1 MSGSI
6 FTVKQ
11 NSPVILTG
19 IGVVGFVATTVL
31 ACRATLKMSEILE
44 KGEKEL
50 EETQAELE
58 YHYKSVPDRDDR
70 DLKSYEKS
78 RESVASKIKLKVAIE
93 IAKAYAPS
101 VIAGGISLY
110 AFTHSHIILQRRNT
124 GLAAAYMTL
133 DQMYKRYRANV
144 VADVGEEKDREY
156 RFGVVEKEIVDPE
169 TGLVE
174 TARGIDSEEV
184 KKRKKEFSDYAV
196 MFGKE
201 NENWE
206 PSTRQNILYLQS
218 VIRYFEDRLR
228 LKGRVFLNEVYEYMG
243 YEPTEAGTQVGW
255 IREAHQLGEGDGFIS
270 FGLEKN
276 TENAVKFMNGTLSDV
291 ILDFNVDGVITHH
304 LKRV

>member
-1 MSGSI
+1 MSIKSLAHSASRRVSRQV
-6 FTVKQ
+6 FAVKQ
-11 NSPVILTG
+11 HSPALLLGV
-19 IGVVGFVATTVL
+19 GVVGFVSTTVL

-50 EETQAELE
+50 VDVKYTDDKLNEEEVQ
-58 YHYKSVPDRDDR
+58 K
-70 DLKSYEKS
+70 
-78 RESVASKIKLKVAIE
+78 ASFGVKFKIAVE
-93 IAKAYAPS
+93 IAKAYAPA
-101 VIAGGISLY
+101 VAVGGVSLY
-110 AFTHSHIILQRRNT
+110 AFTHSHVILQRRNT

-133 DQMYKRYRANV
+133 DQMYKRYRSNV

-174 TARGIDSEEV
+174 TARGIDAEEV
-184 KKRKKEFSDYAV
+184 TKRKKEFSDYSV
-196 MFGKE
+196 MFDKA
-201 NENWE
+201 NDHWE
-206 PSTRQNILYLQS
+206 PSTRQNVLYLQS

-228 LKGRVFLNEVYEYMG
+228 IRGRVFLNEIYEYMG

-255 IREAHQLGEGDGFIS
+255 IRDANLIGEGDGFIS
-270 FGLEKN
+270 FGLEGN
-276 TENAVKFMNGTLSDV
+276 SENALKFMNGTLSDV

>member
-1 MSGSI
+1 MSGTI

-11 NSPVILTG
+11 NSPVLLTG
-19 IGVVGFVATTVL
+19 IGIAGFVATTVL
-31 ACRATLKMSEILE
+31 ACRATLKVSEVLE
-44 KGEKEL
+44 RGEKEL
-50 EETQAELE
+50 ADVER
-58 YHYKSVPDRDDR
+58 SDDK
-70 DLKSYEKS
+70 LNESEVEK
-78 RESVASKIKLKVAIE
+78 ASFGVKLKTAIE
-93 IAKAYAPS
+93 IAKIYAPS
-101 VIAGGISLY
+101 VIAGGISIY

-156 RFGVVEKEIVDPE
+156 RFGVVEKEIVDPKS
-169 TGLVE
+169 GLVE
-174 TARGIDSEEV
+174 TGRGIDAEEV

-196 MFGKE
+196 MFDKA
-201 NENWE
+201 NDHWE

-255 IREAHQLGEGDGFIS
+255 IREAHQLGEGDGYIS
-270 FGLEKN
+270 FGLERN
-276 TENAVKFMNGTLSDV
+276 TENAIKFMNGTLSDV
-291 ILDFNVDGVITHH
+291 LLDFNVDGVITHH
-304 LKRV
+304 LKKV

>member
-1 MSGSI
+1 
-6 FTVKQ
+6 
-11 NSPVILTG
+11 
-19 IGVVGFVATTVL
+19 
-31 ACRATLKMSEILE
+31 
-44 KGEKEL
+44 
-50 EETQAELE
+50 
-58 YHYKSVPDRDDR
+58 
-70 DLKSYEKS
+70 
-78 RESVASKIKLKVAIE
+78 
-93 IAKAYAPS
+93 
-101 VIAGGISLY
+101 
-110 AFTHSHIILQRRNT
+110 
-124 GLAAAYMTL
+124 
-133 DQMYKRYRANV
+133 MYKRYRANV

-196 MFGKE
+196 MFDKA
-201 NENWE
+201 NDHWE

-270 FGLEKN
+270 FGLERN
-276 TENAVKFMNGTLSDV
+276 TENAIKFMNGTLSDV

-304 LKRV
+304 LKKV